1 MSESVDPQPT
11 LPTYGEL
18 DLRDGLRC
26 SWGLWGED
34 DRFGTLNLLSPERV
48 QTAAAEIVTGRTFP
62 LDLAWDELDPPLY
75 DRPSFR
81 HRITEVSGFGGIET
95 FEDDVIDNFNT
106 QMASQWD
113 GFRHV
118 KRAGHGWYGGL
129 PDTEHGVNHWSRRGI
144 AGRGVLLDVA
154 RFREQS
160 GRPLMPSE
168 ADPVTP
174 EDLLGTLD
182 AQAVTVRTGDIL
194 FIRTGWLGWYT
205 DQPAEVRRRVGD
217 PDQLRAVGLLP
228 CDDMAETL
236 WNLHVSAVAA
246 DNPALEVSPFIDSA
260 HSSPGRSAR
269 GMGLHVRILPMLGL
283 PIGEL
288 LWLDDLAR
296 ECAQDGRW
304 SFFVTSAP
312 INLSGGAA
320 TPPNAIAIR

>member
-1 MSESVDPQPT
+1 MS
-11 LPTYGEL
+11 LPAYDEL

-26 SWGLWGED
+26 SWGVWGAD

-48 QTAAAEIVTGRTFP
+48 RAAAAEITSGRSFP
-62 LDLAWDELDPPLY
+62 LDLAWDELAPPLY
-75 DRPSFR
+75 DRPSFH

-95 FEDDVIDNFNT
+95 FEDDVVDNFNT
-106 QMASQWD
+106 QMSSQWD

-129 PDTEHGVNHWSRRGI
+129 PDTEHGVNHWSARGI
-144 AGRGVLLDVA
+144 AGRGVLADVA
-154 RFREQS
+154 RFREQT
-160 GRPLMPSE
+160 GRPLQANE

-174 EDLLGTLD
+174 EDLLGALE
-182 AQAVTVRTGDIL
+182 AQNLSVAPGDIL
-194 FIRTGWLGWYT
+194 FIRTGWLGWYRA
-205 DQPAEVRRRVGD
+205 QPDDVKRQVGD
-217 PDQLRAVGLLP
+217 PDQLRAAGLLP

-236 WNLHVSAVAA
+236 WNLHVSAVAC
-246 DNPALEVSPFIDSA
+246 DNPALEVSPFIDWEN
-260 HSSPGRSAR
+260 SSPGRSAR

-288 LWLDDLAR
+288 FWLDDLANDC
-296 ECAQDGRW
+296 EQDGRW

-312 INLSGGAA
+312 INLPGGAA